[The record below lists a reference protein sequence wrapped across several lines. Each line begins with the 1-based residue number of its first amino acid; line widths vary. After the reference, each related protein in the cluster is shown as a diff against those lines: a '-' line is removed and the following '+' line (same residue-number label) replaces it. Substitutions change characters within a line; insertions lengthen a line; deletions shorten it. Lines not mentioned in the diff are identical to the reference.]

1 MKYVLTHTHIHTHT
15 LTTYTLSFS
24 FSFTH
29 THTQTQTNIHTHT
42 HTNTRINKNTH
53 IRKHTMPLV
62 FFNVAQQG
70 PAGGTLRTKLSN
82 ELVKSKVQIPDVQ
95 DWLKVWCYEIFLSS

>member
-1 MKYVLTHTHIHTHT
+1 MFQHTHTHSVFLFHTHT
-15 LTTYTLSFS
+15 HKHK
-24 FSFTH
+24 H
-29 THTQTQTNIHTHT
+29 THHIHSVFLFHTHT

-53 IRKHTMPLV
+53 IRKRKHTMPLV

-70 PAGGTLRTKLSN
+70 PAGGYLRTKLSN
-82 ELVKSKVQIPDVQ
+82 ELVKSKVQIADVQ